1 MTKITNHNLEE
12 MLVLINFV
20 IPVEK
25 DIPLL
30 AALTF
35 LAHLVITGH
44 LHRTVLSKGETR
56 MGRRG
61 RRKSLANDRETS
73 LTERLLDAPR
83 RWFPENQGR
92 TVSSSFG
99 FFTVQW
105 GLKVGK
111 NREGQEAKNP
121 DYSS

>member
-1 MTKITNHNLEE
+1 LTKITNHNLEE

-35 LAHLVITGH
+35 LAHLVISEHSEIAGYSAEMGS
-44 LHRTVLSKGETR
+44 LRTRAARPVG
-56 MGRRG
+56 
-61 RRKSLANDRETS
+61 
-73 LTERLLDAPR
+73 
-83 RWFPENQGR
+83 
-92 TVSSSFG
+92 SSSG

-105 GLKVGK
+105 RLKLGK
-111 NREGQEAKNP
+111 NREGQDPRGMNP
-121 DYSS
+121 DYSP